1 MLVPKAAIVIGALAL
16 VAVSDATAQAQA
28 GGVRWGLFVTD
39 VLGERSYVVNRAG
52 ARLPSTGLDTCVQQ
66 PVHTFRDSNG
76 DVQEE
81 VRVTCDLVPAQ
92 KVTLI
97 QTCYR
102 AMPDRSFGAM
112 RVDGVSPYTI
122 ALQCVTR

>member
-1 MLVPKAAIVIGALAL
+1 MLVPKGCDRDRSVGTAGRIGC
-16 VAVSDATAQAQA
+16 D
-28 GGVRWGLFVTD
+28 G
-39 VLGERSYVVNRAG
+39 AG
-52 ARLPSTGLDTCVQQ
+52 AARRRPLGARCDQ
-66 PVHTFRDSNG
+66 TFRDENG

-81 VRVTCDLVPAQ
+81 VRVTCDLVPAK

-102 AMPDRSFGAM
+102 AIPDRSFGAM